1 MSKHLPD
8 NTTGLEAAVTTN
20 GADSNRRRNSKRSTK
35 DALTTLSPEIR
46 AAIEAAVKRLYVD
59 PNAQAFSI
67 EEFCARYGVGRQ
79 LAYDEINAGRLVVK
93 KAGRRTLIHRA
104 DAERWLERLPG
115 FKPAVAVDAA

>member
-1 MSKHLPD
+1 MTKHLP
-8 NTTGLEAAVTTN
+8 NRIECREAAVIDPA
-20 GADSNRRRNSKRSTK
+20 GSKRHRKSK
-35 DALTTLSPEIR
+35 PSIKAAEPSLSPEIR
-46 AAIEAAVKRLYVD
+46 AEIEAVVKRLYVD
-59 PNAQAFSI
+59 PNAESFSI
-67 EEFCARYGVGRQ
+67 EAFCARYGVGRQ